1 MNKLIK
7 FFLPT
12 ILLGF
17 VFNACIKE
25 DFDQPPTEGVDPG
38 LTANTT
44 IAELNAM
51 HTLGQFDSIKSDIII
66 KGTVVADDKSGNFFE
81 TFVIQDETGGISVK
95 IEGGDN
101 YPLYPIGREV
111 YIKCNGLII
120 ADYNNLIQL
129 GGFVIYDPQRGN
141 SLGNI
146 LRDQDYIFRG
156 KKVDPPLPK
165 VKKVSELTFNDV
177 NTLIT
182 VTDVQFQLA
191 DTSLTFAQQGS
202 GVTANRYMED
212 CDGIELIVRTSSFA
226 NFAGTSLPNGS
237 GTLTGIL
244 SIFRSDLQFL
254 VRDLNDVKMDGDR
267 CNGGGGGGGGSD
279 PCAGGTVPTVAG
291 VDEDFEAGIN
301 NDPVALNGWTNFNVK
316 GSRTWQ
322 FKEFSGN
329 VYAQATAFN
338 DSSPEMDIWMVT
350 PLVEVSA
357 AASVLTFETATA
369 FYTHD
374 GFTASISTDFECDPT
389 TATWVPL
396 SAALAGASS
405 ASNEWVA
412 SGDIDLSALVGQKV
426 AIGFHYVGSGTS
438 GQTGTFRVDNVK
450 LGTGGGGGG
459 GGGNDPCQNG
469 NPPLVVGSLSE
480 DFATGTNN
488 TDITLTGWTN
498 VAETGTRRWQSK
510 LFSGNVYVQ
519 ATAYNDTAP
528 EMAAWLITPLLD
540 ITGPKTLS
548 FETAKAF
555 WTHDGLTVWI
565 STDFACDPLT
575 ATWEEISTA
584 TLAGMPNADHEWIPS
599 GDIDLSDFIGKKVAI
614 GFKYEGG
621 SSTGLTSS
629 YRVDNVI
636 LQ

>member
-1 MNKLIK
+1 MKNLIK

-12 ILLGF
+12 LFLGL

-25 DFDQPPTEGVDPG
+25 AFDQPPTEGEDPG
-38 LTANTT
+38 LTATTT
-44 IAELNAM
+44 IAELKAL
-51 HTLGQFDSIKSDIII
+51 HTLGSMETIADDLIV
-66 KGTVVADDKSGNFFE
+66 KGTVVADDASGNLYQS
-81 TFVIQDETGGISVK
+81 FVIQDVTGGIMVK
-95 IEGGDN
+95 IETTN
-101 YPLYPIGREV
+101 SYTLYPIGREV
-111 YIKCNGLII
+111 YIKCKGLVLG
-120 ADYNNLIQL
+120 DYNNLIQL
-129 GGFVIYDPQRGN
+129 GGFITDDGQ
-141 SLGNI
+141 LGNI
-146 LRDQDYIFRG
+146 LRISDHLFGG
-156 KKVDPPLPK
+156 KKVGAPAPK
-165 VKKVSELTFNDV
+165 LKKLSELVFDDV
-177 NTLIT
+177 NTLVT
-182 VTDVQFQLA
+182 VTGVQFV
-191 DTSLTFAQQGS
+191 DTTFTFADP
-202 GVTANRYMED
+202 VTRTTYNRDLID
-212 CDGIELIVRTSSFA
+212 CDGVGLLVRTSGYA
-226 NFAGTSLPNGS
+226 NFAGVSLPNG
-237 GTLTGIL
+237 GGNLTGVL
-244 SIFRSDLQFL
+244 GIFRSDLQFL
-254 VRDLNDVKMDGDR
+254 VRDLNDVVMSGDR
-267 CNGGGGGGGGSD
+267 CAGGGGGGGGN

-301 NDPVALNGWTNFNVK
+301 NDAVQLNGWTNYNVK

-338 DSSPEMDIWMVT
+338 DSSPEMDIWLVT

-357 AASVLTFETATA
+357 TASVLTFETATA

-389 TATWVPL
+389 TATWVAL

-469 NPPLVVGSLSE
+469 NPPLVVGTLSE

-540 ITGPKTLS
+540 ITGPKTLT

-565 STDFACDPLT
+565 SSDFACDPLT

>member
-1 MNKLIK
+1 MKNLIR
-7 FFLPT
+7 FILPT
-12 ILLGF
+12 LFLGL

-25 DFDQPPTEGVDPG
+25 DFDQPPTEGIDPG

-44 IAELNAM
+44 IAELKAM
-51 HTLGQFDSIKSDIII
+51 HTFGQFDSIKSDIII

-95 IEGGDN
+95 IEGSDN

-111 YIKCNGLII
+111 YIKCQDLII

-165 VKKVSELTFNDV
+165 IKKASELTINDV

-191 DTSLTFAQQGS
+191 DTSLSFAQQGS
-202 GVTANRYMED
+202 GVTANRYIED

-226 NFAGTSLPNGS
+226 NFAGVSLPNGGGS
-237 GTLTGIL
+237 LTGIL
-244 SIFRSDLQFL
+244 SVFRDDLQFL
-254 VRDLNDVKMDGDR
+254 VRDINDVKMDGDR
-267 CNGGGGGGGGSD
+267 CSGGGGGGGGN
-279 PCAGGTVPTVAG
+279 PCTGGTVPTVDG
-291 VDEDFEAGIN
+291 IDEDFESGAN
-301 NDPVALNGWTNFNVK
+301 NDPVDVTGWTNFNVK
-316 GSRTWQ
+316 GTRTWQ
-322 FKEFSGN
+322 YKEFSGN
-329 VYAQATAFN
+329 IYAQATAFN
-338 DSSPEMDIWMVT
+338 DSSPEMDIWLVT
-350 PLVEVSA
+350 PLINVTA
-357 AASVLTFETATA
+357 DASVLTFETATA

-396 SAALAGASS
+396 NATLAGASS
-405 ASNEWVA
+405 TSNEWIA
-412 SGDIDLSALVGQKV
+412 SGDVDLTALIGQKV

-450 LGTGGGGGG
+450 LGMGGGGT
-459 GGGNDPCQNG
+459 GGNDDPCQNG
-469 NPPLVVGSLSE
+469 NPPLTV
-480 DFATGTNN
+480 ATLNEAFSTGVNN
-488 TDITLTGWTN
+488 TDIALTGWTN
-498 VAETGTRRWQSK
+498 LAETGTRRWQSK
-510 LFSGNVYVQ
+510 LFSGNTYVQ
-519 ATAYNDTAP
+519 ATAFNDTNP
-528 EMAAWLITPLLD
+528 EMAAWLVTPLLD
-540 ITGPKTLS
+540 ITGPKVLS

-565 STDFACDPLT
+565 STDFNCDPLT
-575 ATWEEISTA
+575 ATWEELSTA
-584 TLAGMPNADHEWIPS
+584 LIAGMPNVDHEWIPS
-599 GDIDLSDFIGKKVAI
+599 GDIDLSDYIGQKVAI
-614 GFKYEGG
+614 GFKYVGNN
-621 SSTGLTSS
+621 STGLTSS
-629 YRVDNVI
+629 YRVDNVVV
-636 LQ
+636 Q